1 MKPSVIIIGPAY
13 PLRGGLSSF
22 NERLARQF
30 IAEGS
35 QTSLYTFSLQYP
47 SFLFPGSTQYS
58 TEPPPTDLTIKACI
72 NSVNPLNWIKVGNEL
87 KNKRPD
93 IIIVRYWLPFMGP
106 CLGTILRIVKGNKH
120 TKVICIADNI
130 IPHEKRIGDEP
141 FTRYFIKPVDAF
153 ITMSGKVLN
162 DLKTL
167 TTKSAIQVT
176 HPLYD
181 NFGEALDVA
190 AAKQYLQIPV
200 QKKVVLFF
208 GFIRKY
214 KGLDL
219 LMEAI
224 FILKQ
229 QGFFNQYDVCFL
241 VAGEFYENAQP
252 YIDLIS
258 QYEIRDYLMLKNE
271 FIADSE
277 VKYYLSAADCV
288 IQPYKSATQS
298 GVTPLA
304 YHFEKPMIVTNVGGL
319 PALVPETVGV
329 ICEPNAMS
337 IAEAISRFYE
347 DDKKAFYE
355 ANLKEEKKKYSWDK
369 ITLAICELAEKA
381 TSNAGS
387 LRSYVG

>member
-30 IAEGS
+30 MAEGS
-35 QTSLYTFSLQYP
+35 ETSLYTFSLQYP

-58 TEPPPTDLTIKACI
+58 KEPPPTDLKIKVCI
-72 NSVNPLNWIKVGNEL
+72 NSVNPLNWIRVGNEL
-87 KNKRPD
+87 KKKRPD

-120 TKVICIADNI
+120 TKVICIVDNI
-130 IPHEKRIGDEP
+130 IPHEKRIGDDQ
-141 FTRYFIKPVDAF
+141 FTKYFIKPVDAF
-153 ITMSGKVLN
+153 ITMSDKVLN

-167 TTKSAIQVT
+167 TTKSARQVT

-190 AAKQYLQIPV
+190 VAKQYLQIPL
-200 QKKVVLFF
+200 QNKVVLFF

-224 FILKQ
+224 YLLKQ
-229 QGFFNQYDVCFL
+229 KGFFKQHDLCFL
-241 VAGEFYENAQP
+241 IAGEFYENAQP
-252 YIDLIS
+252 YYDLIN
-258 QYEIRDYLMLKNE
+258 QYEIKDYIMLKNE

-304 YHFEKPMIVTNVGGL
+304 YHFGKPMIVTNVGGL
-319 PALVPETVGV
+319 PALVPETVGM
-329 ICEPNAMS
+329 ICEPNAMV

-347 DDKKAFYE
+347 EDKRTFFE
-355 ANLKEEKKKYSWDK
+355 ANIKEEKKKYSWDK
-369 ITLAICELAEKA
+369 ITSAICKLAAEA
-381 TSNAGS
+381 T
-387 LRSYVG
+387 